1 MIQTM
6 EKRRNKNSVYLET
19 SFISYLTNRL
29 SRDIVTAG
37 HQVITRDWWETR
49 RDDFELFIS
58 EVVRDE
64 VSQGAPE
71 AAAAR
76 LAAVEE
82 IQFLDVT
89 NEVINFAESLVSNQI
104 VPAKAA
110 TDALHIGLACVY
122 EMDYLLTWNCAHIA
136 NAQHYRAI
144 RAYSLEQ
151 GYVAPIICTPEEL
164 SGEYAHDVKRSDR

>member
-1 MIQTM
+1 MV
-6 EKRRNKNSVYLET
+6 KKSVYLET

-49 RDDFELFIS
+49 RDHFELFVS
-58 EVVRDE
+58 EVVKDE
-64 VSQGAPE
+64 VAQGTRE

-76 LAAVEE
+76 LAALEG
-82 IQFLDVT
+82 IQLLDVT
-89 NEVINFAESLVSNQI
+89 DTVINFAESLISNRI

-110 TDALHIGLACVY
+110 TDALHIGLACVN
-122 EMDYLLTWNCAHIA
+122 ETDYLLTWNCTHIA
-136 NAQHYRAI
+136 NAQCFRAI
-144 RAYSLEQ
+144 TAHCEDQ

-164 SGEYAHDVKRSDR
+164 SGEYAHDVERSDR

>member
-1 MIQTM
+1 MK
-6 EKRRNKNSVYLET
+6 KRRNKNSVYLET

-49 RDDFELFIS
+49 RDHFELFIS

-64 VSQGAPE
+64 VAQGTPE

-89 NEVINFAESLVSNQI
+89 NDVISFAESLVSNQI

-110 TDALHIGLACVY
+110 TDALHIGLACVN

-144 RAYSLEQ
+144 RAHSLEQ

-164 SGEYAHDVKRSDR
+164 SGEYAHDVKRSNR